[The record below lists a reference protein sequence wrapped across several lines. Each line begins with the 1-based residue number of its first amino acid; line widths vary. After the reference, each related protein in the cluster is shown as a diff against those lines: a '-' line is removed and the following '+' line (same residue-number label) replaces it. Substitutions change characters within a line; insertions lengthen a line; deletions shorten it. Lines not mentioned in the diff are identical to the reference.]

1 VIKALLIGAAIA
13 VPQVLSVG
21 PGFVAQ
27 IEMGVSSGYRACASV
42 VAGLYSCSVLVIT
55 ASFLGIVRFLND
67 PGLRFGLSLFNGC
80 LILAWG
86 TVKIISSHAPPDAE
100 KALARRKAS
109 AAPASCY
116 LRGFVLSLSNP
127 IALFFWVNIVTLAN
141 INFGIRRAFLP
152 FFMIGLV
159 GAAIALD
166 FIKCGL
172 LSRSR
177 KFFKPRVLE
186 LVNRAMGVV
195 LVGMG
200 AYLIVRV
207 F

>member
-1 VIKALLIGAAIA
+1 VITALLVGAAVA
-13 VPQVLSVG
+13 LPQVLSVG
-21 PGFVAQ
+21 PGFIAQ
-27 IEMGVSSGYRACASV
+27 IEMGVNCGYRACASV
-42 VAGLYSCSVLVIT
+42 VAGLYSCSALVIT
-55 ASFLGIVRFLND
+55 ASFLGIVRFLDN
-67 PGLRFGLSLFNGC
+67 PHLRFGLSLFNGC
-80 LILAWG
+80 LILVWG
-86 TVKIISSHAPPDAE
+86 TVKIISSHVPADAE

-141 INFGIRRAFLP
+141 INFGIRRASLP
-152 FFMIGLV
+152 FFIIGLV
-159 GAAIALD
+159 GTAITLD

-177 KFFKPRVLE
+177 KFLKPRVLE
-186 LVNRAMGVV
+186 LVSRALGVV
-195 LVGMG
+195 LVVMG